1 MSFVI
6 SFSLSQSPRFVTINT
21 TESESH
27 MSWEIE
33 EGRDAE
39 DKTHIFNYSLL

>member
-1 MSFVI
+1 M
-6 SFSLSQSPRFVTINT
+6 INT
-21 TESESH
+21 AESESH
-27 MSWEIE
+27 INWEIE